1 MRLWP
6 LVDPQA
12 HMVPSTTQCEKKSN
26 ELEKIVNSKVL
37 HNNKMQKEKWY
48 NLDSHY
54 KNLSNNY
61 KGIGHHTSYKEFTID
76 ECDKFTI
83 YFGNSTRNIM
93 KQFEAFEGELFHSCP
108 CTLKIYSPKGMIILF
123 QMCRKL
129 TMQNRNIIQSSQFHQ
144 CNLLGDNTILKD

>member
-1 MRLWP
+1 MKLWP
-6 LVDPQA
+6 LSNVGIS
-12 HMVPSTTQCEKKSN
+12 STLLKTNWWILKLTWSLQQHSVIKNQMSLKR
-26 ELEKIVNSKVL
+26 LWIVRCFTTTKCI
-37 HNNKMQKEKWY
+37 KEKWN

-61 KGIGHHTSYKEFTID
+61 KGICHHTLYKEFTID

-108 CTLKIYSPKGMIILF
+108 CTLKIYTQKGMVILF
-123 QMCRKL
+123 QMCKKL
-129 TMQNRNIIQSSQFHQ
+129 TMQKRNMI
-144 CNLLGDNTILKD
+144 